1 MRKTIVQM
9 SLKTFELFVG
19 SNQKTGN
26 LETEKLIE
34 VTLKH
39 FETATISASLTELSQ
54 DSRDKSVSV
63 IVKSELLTLEKYIKE
78 LKKVLNL
85 DGITYHQINKF
96 KKQ

>member
-1 MRKTIVQM
+1 M

-19 SNQKTGN
+19 SNKKTGN
-26 LETEKLIE
+26 LETEKLVE

-39 FETATISASLTELSQ
+39 FETATLSAKLTELHRGGQ
-54 DSRDKSVSV
+54 ARGISV
-63 IVKSELLTLEKYIKE
+63 IVKAEALTLDKYIKE

-85 DGITYHQINKF
+85 DEVIYHQINKF